1 MGWSLQ
7 NGFWESFVFINFA
20 LVPFCTLMKIHTP
33 PALLMD
39 VYNHSS
45 YKVTQQY
52 LCIEQDERDKI
63 YTNLEL

>member
-33 PALLMD
+33 PALAFIKPTKHFRT
-39 VYNHSS
+39 VI
-45 YKVTQQY
+45 VT
-52 LCIEQDERDKI
+52 I
-63 YTNLEL
+63 YC